1 MAVLEIVATRV
12 IMIVVI
18 PATWYQHWQMRRA
31 EATMAAEK
39 ARHEC
44 RCGICGVQDILSAP
58 LPRGGH
64 DHHH

>member
-12 IMIVVI
+12 IMCVVI
-18 PATWYQHWQMRRA
+18 PATWYQARQMRKA
-31 EATMAAEK
+31 NALTAAQV

-44 RCGICGVQDILSAP
+44 RCGICSVMDVLSAP

-64 DHHH
+64 DHH

>member
-18 PATWYQHWQMRRA
+18 PASWIQARQMRKA
-31 EATMAAEK
+31 NALTAAQV

-64 DHHH
+64 DHH

>member
-18 PATWYQHWQMRRA
+18 PATWYQARQLRKA
-31 EATMAAEK
+31 NALTAAQV

-44 RCGICGVQDILSAP
+44 RCGICIRVVDVLSAP
-58 LPRGGH
+58 LHRGGH
-64 DHHH
+64 DH

>member
-12 IMIVVI
+12 IMCVVI
-18 PATWYQHWQMRRA
+18 PAAWYQARQMRKA
-31 EATMAAEK
+31 EDRLKGEK

-44 RCGICGVQDILSAP
+44 GCGICSVMDVLSAP

-64 DHHH
+64 DH